1 MRGDRR
7 DQRGQGLVEFAIGI
21 TIFLTLMIGIVDL
34 ARGVFLFNGVSS
46 AAREITRETS
56 VHLGTGALGTSAST
70 AAMVATQRG
79 LVPGLTVSSYVCLD
93 IGGTVVSGP
102 CKPGDWVRVS
112 VAAPFTPVLP
122 LLAAMG
128 PITLTSVSSAEIQ

>member
-1 MRGDRR
+1 MSRRR

-21 TIFLTLMIGIVDL
+21 TIFLTLLIGIVDMG
-34 ARGVFLFNGVSS
+34 RGVYLFNGVSE

-56 VHLGTGALGTSAST
+56 VHLGSAPGASAET

-79 LVPGLTVSSYVCLD
+79 LVPGLTVSSYDCVDLAGD
-93 IGGTVVSGP
+93 PVTGN

-112 VAAPFTPVLP
+112 VQAPFIPVLP
-122 LLAAMG
+122 VLAAFG
-128 PITLTSVSSAEIQ
+128 PITFTSVSSAEVQ